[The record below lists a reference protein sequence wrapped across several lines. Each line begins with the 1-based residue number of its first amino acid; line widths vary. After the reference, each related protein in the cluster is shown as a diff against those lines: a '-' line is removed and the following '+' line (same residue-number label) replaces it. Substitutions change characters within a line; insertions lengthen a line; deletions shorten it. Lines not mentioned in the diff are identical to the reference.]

1 MGELD
6 PGFLSHGASIQLKNS
21 VETARHF
28 SVSDGALISS
38 DRAVV
43 RSPLT
48 VDARM
53 RHQRDTGYKNML
65 APVRDPTHHD
75 VVKAHR
81 GRQVR
86 HPRSPSHPEKKRSKW
101 GTPNT
106 PQSNDAHSSRPA
118 PSPNSPQV
126 QARSSPSPPRSPSPP
141 PAPSTRPTSPVDRDE
156 DNDRT
161 LAHSD
166 SDDREYDD
174 DTKPS
179 IVDDLAWGRCV
190 GAGTFGRVSFAT
202 HLPTGTPCAVK
213 TLRKSEIL
221 RTGQLDHVRSEKA
234 VLEAINHPLIV
245 RLLGAAQD
253 THSIHLVMEFAGGGE
268 MFGHLRREGRF
279 SEDRARFYA
288 SEIACAI
295 SHLHRRGVAYR
306 DLKPENGKS
315 SSYFSYG
322 QLVY

>member
-6 PGFLSHGASIQLKNS
+6 PSFLSHGASIQLKNS

-48 VDARM
+48 VDTRM

-75 VVKAHR
+75 VDKSHR

-86 HPRSPSHPEKKRSKW
+86 HPRSPSHPEKKRSKC
-101 GTPNT
+101 GCQTRRSQT
-106 PQSNDAHSSRPA
+106 TPA
-118 PSPNSPQV
+118 PYLPRPSPQSPQV

-166 SDDREYDD
+166 SDSDDQEY
-174 DTKPS
+174 KPS

-234 VLEAINHPLIV
+234 VLEAIDHPLIV

-253 THSIHLVMEFAGGGE
+253 TDCIHLVMEFAGGGE

-279 SEDRARFYA
+279 SESRARFYA

-315 SSYFSYG
+315 LF
-322 QLVY
+322 

>member
-1 MGELD
+1 MRVADEEMPAGKTFCCNRLSFENSMGELD
-6 PGFLSHGASIQLKNS
+6 PSFLSHGASIQLKNS

-48 VDARM
+48 VDTRM

-75 VVKAHR
+75 VVKSHR

-106 PQSNDAHSSRPA
+106 PSQTTPTPYLPRPPHSPRRFKRGRLRRRRGRRRLPRP
-118 PSPNSPQV
+118 
-126 QARSSPSPPRSPSPP
+126 RPRG
-141 PAPSTRPTSPVDRDE
+141 PTSPVDRDE

-166 SDDREYDD
+166 SDDQNT
-174 DTKPS
+174 TKNTNPAS
-179 IVDDLAWGRCV
+179 WMTSRGDGASARGRS
-190 GAGTFGRVSFAT
+190 AAS
-202 HLPTGTPCAVK
+202 HSPPTSRPV
-213 TLRKSEIL
+213 
-221 RTGQLDHVRSEKA
+221 
-234 VLEAINHPLIV
+234 P
-245 RLLGAAQD
+245 
-253 THSIHLVMEFAGGGE
+253 
-268 MFGHLRREGRF
+268 
-279 SEDRARFYA
+279 RAR
-288 SEIACAI
+288 
-295 SHLHRRGVAYR
+295 
-306 DLKPENGKS
+306 
-315 SSYFSYG
+315 
-322 QLVY
+322 

>member
-1 MGELD
+1 MGEFD

-65 APVRDPTHHD
+65 APVRDHTHHD

-106 PQSNDAHSSRPA
+106 PQSNDAHSSRPVSHPTVPA
-118 PSPNSPQV
+118 GSSAVVSVAAAVAVASPGPVHEAHQPRRPRRG
-126 QARSSPSPPRSPSPP
+126 QRS
-141 PAPSTRPTSPVDRDE
+141 D
-156 DNDRT
+156 
-161 LAHSD
+161 
-166 SDDREYDD
+166 
-174 DTKPS
+174 
-179 IVDDLAWGRCV
+179 V
-190 GAGTFGRVSFAT
+190 GA
-202 HLPTGTPCAVK
+202 
-213 TLRKSEIL
+213 LR
-221 RTGQLDHVRSEKA
+221 
-234 VLEAINHPLIV
+234 
-245 RLLGAAQD
+245 
-253 THSIHLVMEFAGGGE
+253 
-268 MFGHLRREGRF
+268 LRRPRI
-279 SEDRARFYA
+279 RRR
-288 SEIACAI
+288 
-295 SHLHRRGVAYR
+295 HKTQHRG
-306 DLKPENGKS
+306 
-315 SSYFSYG
+315 
-322 QLVY
+322 

>member
-1 MGELD
+1 MPAGKTFCCNRLPLENSMGEFD

-106 PQSNDAHSSRPA
+106 PQSNDAHSSRPVSHPTVPA
-118 PSPNSPQV
+118 GSSAVVSVAAAVAVASPGPVHEAHQPRRPRRG
-126 QARSSPSPPRSPSPP
+126 QRS
-141 PAPSTRPTSPVDRDE
+141 D
-156 DNDRT
+156 
-161 LAHSD
+161 
-166 SDDREYDD
+166 
-174 DTKPS
+174 
-179 IVDDLAWGRCV
+179 V
-190 GAGTFGRVSFAT
+190 GA
-202 HLPTGTPCAVK
+202 
-213 TLRKSEIL
+213 LR
-221 RTGQLDHVRSEKA
+221 
-234 VLEAINHPLIV
+234 
-245 RLLGAAQD
+245 
-253 THSIHLVMEFAGGGE
+253 
-268 MFGHLRREGRF
+268 LRRPRI
-279 SEDRARFYA
+279 RRR
-288 SEIACAI
+288 
-295 SHLHRRGVAYR
+295 HKTQHRG
-306 DLKPENGKS
+306 
-315 SSYFSYG
+315 
-322 QLVY
+322 

>member
-6 PGFLSHGASIQLKNS
+6 PSFLSHGASIQLKNS

-48 VDARM
+48 VDTRM

-86 HPRSPSHPEKKRSKW
+86 HPRSPSHPEKKRSKC
-101 GTPNT
+101 GCQTRRSQT
-106 PQSNDAHSSRPA
+106 TPA
-118 PSPNSPQV
+118 PYLPRPSPQSPQV

-141 PAPSTRPTSPVDRDE
+141 PAPSTRPHSPVDRDE

-166 SDDREYDD
+166 SDSDDQEY
-174 DTKPS
+174 KPS

-234 VLEAINHPLIV
+234 VLEAIDHPLIV

-253 THSIHLVMEFAGGGE
+253 TDCIHLVMEFAGGGE

-279 SEDRARFYA
+279 SESRARFYA

-315 SSYFSYG
+315 LF
-322 QLVY
+322 